1 MKEWDA
7 LECMLARAEKA
18 NLSNMV
24 AGFNST
30 SAAGVGGQDD
40 LVKGLAEVR
49 SQFDAYRMEIS
60 DSVRPREDLAAPQSY
75 EY

>member
-1 MKEWDA
+1 VKEWDT

-18 NLSNMV
+18 KSNMV

-30 SAAGVGGQDD
+30 SAAAGVGGQDD

-49 SQFDAYRMEIS
+49 SQSMEIS